1 MAKEN
6 PLKWLEEKEDPNLW
20 VKEPFN
26 NFLDKHNLF
35 HAVNR
40 TFWQSWKII
49 NEIAPKFFSFNDV
62 DKEKNKKELSIDWSK
77 YATPEFTF
85 QCHNSDLKKIGI
97 MEIRI
102 AELKKCI
109 EKNNFPIIIE
119 HDPIKEISKNNKFL
133 NKAHSII
140 YGLTITNYTKIRV
153 EISEISR
160 WSEGYQPIK

>member
-1 MAKEN
+1 MAEEN
-6 PLKWLEEKEDPNLW
+6 PLKWRDENEDPNFW
-20 VKEPFN
+20 VKEPFK
-26 NFLDKHNLF
+26 NFFDIHRLF

-40 TFWQSWKII
+40 TFWQSWKVT

-62 DKEKNKKELSIDWSK
+62 EKEKNKKELSVDWSK

-97 MEIRI
+97 MEINN
-102 AELKKCI
+102 ADLKKCI
-109 EKNNFPIIIE
+109 EENNFPIIIE
-119 HDPIKEISKNNKFL
+119 HDPIKKITKKNKFL

-140 YGLTITNYTKIRV
+140 YGLTITNYTKIRT